1 MRAVMKTRRM
11 KKRMTG
17 SCMRHGGSRWHASPR
32 LPTAL
37 MHALPPKKTGNA
49 SVAVAASNAQRL
61 MLAARYPMLR
71 LAMPCMYVWW
81 PLAADACAAR
91 SAQRLELNSLYL
103 EIDKELAVADFHS
116 GARLEASTL
125 AKGLG
130 CAGSRCMP
138 SRHQHARI
146 TSILECQGVRLGRRG
161 SRRASCRACALRQ
174 A

>member
-1 MRAVMKTRRM
+1 MRAVMKTRRT

-17 SCMRHGGSRWHASPR
+17 SCVRHGVSRWHASPR

-61 MLAARYPMLR
+61 MLAASYPMLR

-91 SAQRLELNSLYL
+91 SSAQRLELNSLYL

-125 AKGLG
+125 G

-138 SRHQHARI
+138 SRHQSARI
-146 TSILECQGVRLGRRG
+146 TSILECQV
-161 SRRASCRACALRQ
+161 CA
-174 A
+174 